1 MRMNAEQSTNY
12 GSNIVDDTF
21 QTDFYYKSFILIRNW
36 REISI
41 MASESCS
48 YLQRWTYTT
57 VSWLHTVKHRKMWL
71 LFFQTTG
78 LLLQMST
85 YTRFGHR
92 QRTKW
97 TLKQGASAATHGPP
111 MCECQLPS
119 VMLPAS
125 FMLNNE
131 NALIRGAGS
140 SFVIM
145 ASASASW
152 RGA

>member
-57 VSWLHTVKHRKMWL
+57 VSWLHTVKTEKCGCF
-71 LFFQTTG
+71 FFQTTG

-85 YTRFGHR
+85 YTRFEHR

-97 TLKQGASAATHGPP
+97 ALKQGASAATHGPP

-131 NALIRGAGS
+131 NALIRCFSPLTAAFDTAGPG
-140 SFVIM
+140 
-145 ASASASW
+145 W
-152 RGA
+152 